1 MPLNKLEDRL
11 AIIDLGSNTFHLLI
25 VEKQK
30 SAPGFKELYRERQFL
45 YISSDGLARIPEV
58 KIDAALACLRQFK
71 VTIDS
76 FNCHGIMAVGTA
88 TLRSASNGQQLM
100 DKIYEETGIK
110 LMIISGEREAELI
123 YQGNRFLQLQSPM
136 PSLIMDIG
144 GGSVEFIIQSAG
156 SKDILEFQ
164 SHNIGISVLR
174 KSYELG
180 EPVSETERKLLF
192 ENLDKALEEL
202 VYICNELQTG
212 FLIGSSGPFEI
223 LESMMGH
230 KPSFRGNTY
239 EVDDVLPIKNQILQ
253 SDKAQRS
260 RLPGMPPHRSDLA
273 KESFL
278 LIDYVLTRINGVQKL
293 AVSPYA
299 LKEGLISEYF
309 KLT

>member
-1 MPLNKLEDRL
+1 MEDRL

-30 SAPGFKELYRERQFL
+30 EAPGFKELYRERQFL

-58 KIDAALACLRQFK
+58 KMHAALDCLRRFK
-71 VTIDS
+71 AAIDR
-76 FNCHGIMAVGTA
+76 FHCQGIMAVGTA
-88 TLRSASNGQQLM
+88 TLRSASNGQELM
-100 DKIYEETGIK
+100 DKIYTETGIK
-110 LMIISGEREAELI
+110 LNIISGEREAELI
-123 YQGNRFLQLQSPM
+123 YRGNRFLQLQSQV

-144 GGSVEFIIQSAG
+144 GGSVEFILQSAG
-156 SKDILEFQ
+156 SKEILEFQ

-180 EPVSETERKLLF
+180 EPVSDNEKSLLF
-192 ENLDKALEEL
+192 DGLDHALEEL
-202 VYICNELQTG
+202 VYISNDLQAG

-230 KPSFRGNTY
+230 NPSFSGNVY
-239 EVDDVLPIKNQILQ
+239 DVSSVITVKNQILQ
-253 SDKAQRS
+253 SNKTQRS
-260 RLPGMPPHRSDLA
+260 LLPGMPSHRSDLA

-278 LIDYVLTRINGVQKL
+278 LIDYVLSKISPLKKL
-293 AVSPYA
+293 VVSPYA

-309 KLT
+309 NIA